1 MVVRWFLVMSLAA
14 MACGQAPPTAP
25 PFDGA
30 RAMEYVHAQL
40 AFGPR
45 IPGTDGHARMAA
57 WLDSMMTARADTVV
71 VQAWEHTAR
80 DGTRLPLRNIIGRF
94 NPAATTRLLFLA
106 HWDTRPRADAAGSSD
121 PEAPVPGANDGASGV
136 AVLLGMAD
144 ALRASRP
151 AIGVDLLLV
160 DGEDYG
166 FFPDQDVLLGS
177 TYYAANPMPG
187 GKPLFAILLDMVGDA
202 DLQIFQEGYS
212 LTGAPEVVD
221 RVWTV
226 AEEVGLGGVFI
237 KRPRHTLTDDH
248 IPLQQAGFRAIDVI
262 DFDYDW
268 WHTPDD
274 TADKLSAESLEMVGR
289 VMLNVIW
296 RAG

>member
-14 MACGQAPPTAP
+14 AACGQAPPDAP

-71 VQAWEHTAR
+71 IQDWEHEAR
-80 DGTRLPLRNIIGRF
+80 DGTRLPLRNVIGRF
-94 NPAATTRLLFLA
+94 NPSATSRLLFLA

-121 PEAPVPGANDGASGV
+121 PDAPVPGANDGASGV
-136 AVLLGMAD
+136 AVLLAMAD
-144 ALRASRP
+144 ALRAAPPS
-151 AIGVDLLLV
+151 IGVDLLLV

-177 TYYAANPMPG
+177 TYYAANPLPG
-187 GKPLFAILLDMVGDA
+187 GKPLFAVLLDMVGDA

-226 AEEVGLGGVFI
+226 AEDLGLGGVFVR
-237 KRPRHTLTDDH
+237 RPGHTLTDDH

-262 DFDYDW
+262 DFDYEP

-274 TADKLSAESLEMVGR
+274 TADKLSAESLEKVGR